1 MVKISVLINSANL
14 NSKYNCKVIEFNAD
28 ATKFGSMGNYWPKKA
43 LQGVRVNSRVHTF
56 RNLELTIH
64 FYGGEVAEDN
74 IIKFIEHS
82 SSCTFK
88 YKNKNYDV
96 SIKEDDN
103 KPIVLNS
110 NTTKITLS
118 YDILNVYKDTKTVT
132 ITGSGTIN
140 INSPKECY
148 ANLEIT
154 ATSALPSCKITING
168 YVITIKNLKA
178 NETVYIGSGKVIA
191 GGKSKMND
199 VDMWEFPALKSGVNT
214 ISIDNNV
221 GLKVKYNERW

>member
-28 ATKFGSMGNYWPKKA
+28 ATKFGNMGNYWPKKA
-43 LQGVRVNSRVHTF
+43 LHGVRVNSRVHTF
-56 RNLELTIH
+56 RNLELIVH
-64 FYGGEVAEDN
+64 FYGGEISDEN

-96 SIKEDDN
+96 SIKEEDN
-103 KPIVLNS
+103 KSIVLNS
-110 NTTKITLS
+110 NTTKITLR

-132 ITGSGTIN
+132 IAGSGTIN

-154 ATSALPSCKITING
+154 SSVPLPSCKIMING

-178 NETVYIGSGKVIA
+178 NETIYIGSGKVIA

-221 GLKVKYNERW
+221 GLTVKYNERW

>member
-1 MVKISVLINSANL
+1 MSVLINSANL

-28 ATKFGSMGNYWPKKA
+28 ATKFGNMGNYWPKKA

-56 RNLELTIH
+56 RNLKLTIH

-96 SIKEDDN
+96 SIKEEDDN

-110 NTTKITLS
+110 NTTKIDLN

-132 ITGSGTIN
+132 IAGSGTIN

-154 ATSALPSCKITING
+154 ASTALPSCKITING
-168 YVITIKNLKA
+168 YVITIKNVKA
-178 NETVYIGSGKVIA
+178 NETVYIGSGKVTA

-199 VDMWEFPALKSGVNT
+199 VDMWEFPILKNGVNT

-221 GLKVKYNERW
+221 SLKVKYNERW

>member
-1 MVKISVLINSANL
+1 MVKISVLIDDANL
-14 NSKYNCKVIEFNAD
+14 NNKYNCKVIEFNAD
-28 ATKFGSMGNYWPKKA
+28 ATKFGNMGNYWPKKS
-43 LQGVRVNSRVHTF
+43 LQGIRVNSRVHAF
-56 RNLELTIH
+56 RNLELIIH
-64 FYGGEVAEDN
+64 FYGGEISEEN

-88 YKNKNYDV
+88 YRNKNYDV

-110 NTTKITLS
+110 NITKITLN
-118 YDILNVYKDTKTVT
+118 YDILNVYKDTKIVT
-132 ITGSGTIN
+132 IVGSGTIN
-140 INSPKECY
+140 IDSPKECY

-154 ATSALPSCKITING
+154 ASSPLPSCKINING

-178 NETVYIGSGKVIA
+178 NEAIYIGSGKVTE
-191 GGKSKMND
+191 GGKSKINE
-199 VDMWEFPALKSGVNT
+199 VDMWSFPTLKNGVNT

-221 GLKVKYNERW
+221 SLKVKYNERW